1 MALFIYIGRNGPE
14 GAEKRPGARP
24 HHLDHLRR
32 LDEAGR
38 IRFAGPLKNDQ
49 GDPCG
54 SLIVLE
60 AEDLAEARS
69 VAESDPY
76 FSAGVFESV
85 EVFESLQVFPE
96 AEAP

>member
-1 MALFIYIGRNGPE
+1 MPLFISIGRDGSE
-14 GAEKRPGARP
+14 GAQKRPGARP
-24 HHLDHLRR
+24 QHLDHLRR

-49 GDPCG
+49 GSPCG
-54 SLIVLE
+54 TVIVME
-60 AEDLAEARS
+60 AKDLAEARA

-76 FSAGVFESV
+76 LALGVFETL

-96 AEAP
+96 AEEP